1 MGIETK
7 VYNNQTTNL
16 IGDKMGIE
24 TKVYN
29 NQTTIPAHLRKK
41 ESIDNN
47 TIVEW
52 IEKEDNTYEVKF
64 RKKRTFKE
72 MLGKYSL
79 DEPTN
84 SVELK
89 KELYK

>member
-1 MGIETK
+1 MLCII
-7 VYNNQTTNL
+7 VIIIIY
-16 IGDKMGIE
+16 DKMGIE
-24 TKVYN
+24 TRVYN
-29 NQTTIPAHLRKK
+29 NQTTIPAHIIKK

-79 DEPTN
+79 DELTN
-84 SVELK
+84 GVKLK
-89 KELYK
+89 KEIYK

>member
-1 MGIETK
+1 
-7 VYNNQTTNL
+7 
-16 IGDKMGIE
+16 MGIE

-64 RKKRTFKE
+64 RKKRTPQNTVNACR
-72 MLGKYSL
+72 LT
-79 DEPTN
+79 PP
-84 SVELK
+84 
-89 KELYK
+89 

>member
-1 MGIETK
+1 
-7 VYNNQTTNL
+7 
-16 IGDKMGIE
+16 MGIE

-47 TIVEW
+47 
-52 IEKEDNTYEVKF
+52 KEDNTYEVKF